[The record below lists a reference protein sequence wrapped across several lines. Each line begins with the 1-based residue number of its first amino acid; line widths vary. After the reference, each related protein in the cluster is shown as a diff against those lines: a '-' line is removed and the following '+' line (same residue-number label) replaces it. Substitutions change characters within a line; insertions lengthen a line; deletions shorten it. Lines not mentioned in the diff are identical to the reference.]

1 MPKSANK
8 SKVLVLGAG
17 SVAPPVIHYLL
28 KQPELEVILADQYLG
43 RAESLIG
50 GHTNGKAIH
59 LDIQRDKGLQAAVSD
74 ADIVISLLPYTF
86 HARIGEVCL
95 KYRKNLITASYVNT
109 DIKGMDKDAK
119 AAGLLFLNE
128 IGLDPGL
135 DHMEAKRIIDRVK
148 QNGGLVNTFIS
159 FCGGLPAPE
168 ANDNPFGYKFS
179 WSPRGV
185 LLAGKNAADY
195 LWEGRKLHIP
205 ANRLFK
211 KTMRIPVEDIG
222 ELEGYPNRNS
232 LLYIGLYDIPEVQTM
247 IRGTLRYRG
256 WSEFMDLAQ
265 SCGLL
270 REDQMDWMGA
280 SRRDFLRRVAG
291 IDAADNIRSA
301 MADEYNIPADSI
313 FIRCLDYLDLFS
325 DKPMPVRKG
334 APLDIM
340 VQLMESKLGYEE
352 DERDMVALRHSFIV
366 AYPDD
371 SGENITS
378 TLIDYGTPGGDSAMA
393 RTVGLPV
400 AAAAK
405 LILRGDIRKT
415 GVHIPVTP
423 DIYHPLLKE
432 MEQEG
437 ISFKENIEK
446 IT

>member
-1 MPKSANK
+1 
-8 SKVLVLGAG
+8 
-17 SVAPPVIHYLL
+17 
-28 KQPELEVILADQYLG
+28 
-43 RAESLIG
+43 
-50 GHTNGKAIH
+50 
-59 LDIQRDKGLQAAVSD
+59 
-74 ADIVISLLPYTF
+74 
-86 HARIGEVCL
+86 
-95 KYRKNLITASYVNT
+95 
-109 DIKGMDKDAK
+109 
-119 AAGLLFLNE
+119 
-128 IGLDPGL
+128 
-135 DHMEAKRIIDRVK
+135 
-148 QNGGLVNTFIS
+148 
-159 FCGGLPAPE
+159 
-168 ANDNPFGYKFS
+168 
-179 WSPRGV
+179 
-185 LLAGKNAADY
+185 
-195 LWEGRKLHIP
+195 
-205 ANRLFK
+205 
-211 KTMRIPVEDIG
+211 
-222 ELEGYPNRNS
+222 
-232 LLYIGLYDIPEVQTM
+232 
-247 IRGTLRYRG
+247 
-256 WSEFMDLAQ
+256 MDLAQ